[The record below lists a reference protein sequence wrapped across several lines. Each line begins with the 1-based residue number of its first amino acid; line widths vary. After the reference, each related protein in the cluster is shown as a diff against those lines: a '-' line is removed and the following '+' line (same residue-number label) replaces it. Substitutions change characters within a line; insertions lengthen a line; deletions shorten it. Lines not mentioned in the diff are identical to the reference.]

1 MDSGSFYER
10 VLAHVPR
17 ATRREREDIAAELED
32 HVEDHVLDLE
42 AAGCC
47 AELARERAVAAMGPP
62 EEIGRALNAQL
73 SPLWLWAARGCKA
86 AVALLCLI
94 QLAGGSFFGLSREN
108 VRQWEI
114 WKAAQTEP
122 WTLETGWE
130 PYPVSHR
137 LDIRT
142 PIGNDVLYI
151 YQVDVSPVE
160 HMAAVKM
167 VAYDTEGPGSVADLH
182 RHLTVETQGGTLQE
196 PVWGGWFGNLPW
208 YIRRIHYEP
217 GDTYF
222 TLRYDRFGER
232 VSVDVPLFGEVEE

>member
-1 MDSGSFYER
+1 MDIESFCAG

-17 ATRREREDIAAELED
+17 ATPKEREALRRELEG

-42 AAGCC
+42 AAGCDT
-47 AELARERAVAAMGPP
+47 ELAEARAVAAMGDP

-73 SPLWLWAARGCKA
+73 SPFWLWAGRGCKA
-86 AVALLCLI
+86 AVALLCLV

-108 VRQWEI
+108 VRRWEV
-114 WKAAQTEP
+114 WRAAQEEP
-122 WTLETGWE
+122 WTLWTDWE
-130 PYPVSHR
+130 PYPVSNR

-167 VAYDTEGPGSVADLH
+167 VAYDMAGPGSVADFH
-182 RHLTVETQGGTLQE
+182 RYLTVETQGGTPQE
-196 PVWGGWFGNLPW
+196 PVWGGWSGNMPW

-222 TLRYDRFGER
+222 TLHYDRFGER
-232 VSVDVPLFGEVEE
+232 VSIDVPLFGEVGE